1 MAARIRSQV
10 IDPELGLGLHEKQYK
25 EYLIKLF
32 PLLKYVSYDK
42 MKQFI
47 RCSKVEKVRENTII
61 TTEDK
66 VPSHLYVVIDGQL
79 NIYRL
84 IKPAPA
90 KSLTEHGDQH

>member
-1 MAARIRSQV
+1 
-10 IDPELGLGLHEKQYK
+10 
-25 EYLIKLF
+25 
-32 PLLKYVSYDK
+32 

-66 VPSHLYVVIDGQL
+66 LPSHLYVIIDGQL
-79 NIYRL
+79 NIYRK